1 MQTLDF
7 GENNFDIQLVKMLK
21 ILLPIHQRANI
32 FSTFAEENKVAWESR

>member
-7 GENNFDIQLVKMLK
+7 GENYFAIQLVKMLK
-21 ILLPIHQRANI
+21 ILLPIHQRTNI